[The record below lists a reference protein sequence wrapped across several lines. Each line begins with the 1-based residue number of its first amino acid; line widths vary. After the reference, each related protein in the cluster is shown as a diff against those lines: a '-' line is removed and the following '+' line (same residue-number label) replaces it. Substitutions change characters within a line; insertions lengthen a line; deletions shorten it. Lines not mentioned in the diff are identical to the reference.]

1 MRFPRTSAGTSN
13 RRRHSAASA
22 SSPGSRRASPLALAT
37 GAVEWTGELGGILAG
52 VTIVFVAG
60 LVDDLRH
67 LSPVAKLGAQILAAV
82 VVLGS
87 GLDVEIVGNDILA
100 WAIGLL
106 WLVGITNAFNLLD
119 NMDGLAATLA
129 IVSCAYFA
137 IDALTEHEND
147 TVLVLALALG
157 LACAGFLPFN
167 LRPRR
172 GAAVFMGDSGSQLI
186 GFGLASLAL
195 AASWTVAG
203 TTVATILLPLLV
215 LAIPIL
221 DTTLVTIARLVE
233 KRPVT
238 QGGRDHTSHRL
249 VYYGLSETKAVL
261 LLAIVASAIGATAL
275 AYNVLDNG
283 RLTAVGVLVT
293 FVLLVQFGSFLSDLE
308 ERSRRGV
315 EGPEPSLWR
324 ALIFEPRRLIEVFAD
339 FVLICASFLIA
350 YVLAVGGTGTDFE
363 RSVYL
368 SALPIVLASRY
379 VFFVALGV
387 YRRVWR
393 FATARDVVPIVI
405 GCFGSAVVAYLV
417 LIALRP
423 IGSFPAVQIFVID
436 AILCTVLVGG
446 SRLALR
452 LLPEAAGGRRE
463 RSRVLIVGAGR
474 AGRSLARELREGRD
488 ERVVGFL
495 DDNPRVRRRR
505 ILGVSVV
512 GSLDEIERA
521 IGSTRAD
528 EVVVTIPAAPS
539 ERLDLV
545 LRAAERAGVPCRIV
559 RRHVELTAPP
569 SRSRQR
575 GRDLA
580 GACGQRAPPRLPRAL
595 PLGRAAPR
603 RVLRAGGAVCVAGS
617 EKAGA
622 DDLHG
627 RAGTHPARACDRPY
641 RRAGS
646 ARRAVR
652 PRDARRA
659 TCSHP
664 CGGSGRRPRRGR
676 PRSSSSSSR

>member
-1 MRFPRTSAGTSN
+1 MIATVSIAAFAV
-13 RRRHSAASA
+13 ASA
-22 SSPGSRRASPLALAT
+22 VLWLLLRLPVATRLVAVPSDARWHEQPTPMFGGVGIFAGFVAAIALALAT
-37 GAVEWTGELGGILAG
+37 GAVEWSGELGGILAG
-52 VTIVFVAG
+52 VTIVFLAG
-60 LVDDLRH
+60 LVDDLWH
-67 LSPVAKLGAQILAAV
+67 LSPIAKLAAQITAAV
-82 VVLGS
+82 VVLAS
-87 GLDVEIVGNDILA
+87 GLSVEIVGNDVLA

-129 IVSCAYFA
+129 VVSCGYFA

-147 TVLVLALALG
+147 TVLALALALG

-172 GAAVFMGDSGSQLI
+172 GAAVFMGDSGSLVI

-249 VYYGLSETKAVL
+249 VYYGLSEAKTVL
-261 LLAIVASAIGATAL
+261 LLAIVSSAIGATAL

-283 RLTAVGVLVT
+283 RLTAIGVLVT

-324 ALIFEPRRLIEVFAD
+324 ALIFEPRRLVEVFTD
-339 FVLICASFLIA
+339 FVLICASFLAA
-350 YVLAVGGTGTDFE
+350 YVLAVGGMGTEYE

-368 SALPIVLASRY
+368 SALPIVLATRY
-379 VFFVALGV
+379 VLFVALGV
-387 YRRVWR
+387 YRRIWR

-405 GCFGSAVVAYLV
+405 GCIGSAIVAGLILV
-417 LIALRP
+417 ALRP

-436 AILCTVLVGG
+436 AILCTVLVGA

-452 LLPEAAGGRRE
+452 LLPETAGYRGE
-463 RSRVLIVGAGR
+463 RNRVLVVGAGR
-474 AGRSLARELREGRD
+474 AGRGWARELREGR
-488 ERVVGFL
+488 EGRVVGFL

-505 ILGVSVV
+505 ILGISVV
-512 GSLDEIERA
+512 GSLDEAERA
-521 IGSTRAD
+521 IASTRAD
-528 EVVVTIPAAPS
+528 EVLVTIPAAPPH
-539 ERLDLV
+539 RLDSV
-545 LRAAERAGVPCRIV
+545 VRAAERAGIPCRIV
-559 RRHVELTAPP
+559 RRHVELSTPE
-569 SRSRQR
+569 
-575 GRDLA
+575 
-580 GACGQRAPPRLPRAL
+580 
-595 PLGRAAPR
+595 
-603 RVLRAGGAVCVAGS
+603 AV
-617 EKAGA
+617 E
-622 DDLHG
+622 
-627 RAGTHPARACDRPY
+627 
-641 RRAGS
+641 
-646 ARRAVR
+646 AVR
-652 PRDARRA
+652 
-659 TCSHP
+659 T
-664 CGGSGRRPRRGR
+664 
-676 PRSSSSSSR
+676 

>member
-1 MRFPRTSAGTSN
+1 MIAIVSIAAFAVAAAVLWLLLRMPAGARLVAVPSDARWHTQPTPLFGGVGIFAGFSAGVL
-13 RRRHSAASA
+13 
-22 SSPGSRRASPLALAT
+22 LALAT
-37 GAVEWTGELGGILAG
+37 GAIEWSSELGGILAG
-52 VTIVFVAG
+52 VAIVFVAG
-60 LVDDLRH
+60 LVDDLWH
-67 LSPVAKLGAQILAAV
+67 LAPVAKLATQITAAV
-82 VVLGS
+82 VVLAS
-87 GLDVEIVGNDILA
+87 GLSVEVVDNDVLA

-129 IVSCAYFA
+129 VVSCGYFA
-137 IDALTEHEND
+137 IDAVTEHEND
-147 TVLVLALALG
+147 TVLALALALG

-172 GAAVFMGDSGSQLI
+172 GAAVFMGDSGSLVI

-283 RLTAVGVLVT
+283 RLTAIGVLVT

-324 ALIFEPRRLIEVFAD
+324 ALVFEPRRLVEVLAD
-339 FVLICASFLIA
+339 FVIICASFLAA
-350 YVLAVGGTGTDFE
+350 YVLAVGGFGTENE

-368 SALPIVLASRY
+368 SALPILLGARY
-379 VFFVALGV
+379 VFFVGLGV

-393 FATARDVVPIVI
+393 YATARDVVPIVV
-405 GCFGSAVVAYLV
+405 GCFASALVAYLI

-436 AILCTVLVGG
+436 AFLCTALVGA

-452 LLPEAAGGRRE
+452 LFPETLGQRGVRR
-463 RSRVLIVGAGR
+463 RVLIVGAGR
-474 AGRSLARELREGRD
+474 AGRSLARELRESDDGRA
-488 ERVVGFL
+488 VGFL

-505 ILGVSVV
+505 ILGISVL
-512 GSLDEIERA
+512 GSLDEAERA
-521 IGSTRAD
+521 IASSRAD
-528 EVVVTIPAAPS
+528 EVLVSIPAAPQ
-539 ERLDLV
+539 ERLELV
-545 LRAAERAGVPCRIV
+545 ARAAARAQIPCRTV
-559 RRHVELTAPP
+559 RRHVELSAPEP
-569 SRSRQR
+569 VE
-575 GRDLA
+575 
-580 GACGQRAPPRLPRAL
+580 
-595 PLGRAAPR
+595 AAR
-603 RVLRAGGAVCVAGS
+603 
-617 EKAGA
+617 
-622 DDLHG
+622 
-627 RAGTHPARACDRPY
+627 T
-641 RRAGS
+641 
-646 ARRAVR
+646 
-652 PRDARRA
+652 
-659 TCSHP
+659 
-664 CGGSGRRPRRGR
+664 
-676 PRSSSSSSR
+676 

>member
-1 MRFPRTSAGTSN
+1 MLDYPSWAVDAIVAIAALPVTFAVLWMLLRSPLGGRLVAVPSNERWHEQPTPTFGGVGIFAGFI
-13 RRRHSAASA
+13 
-22 SSPGSRRASPLALAT
+22 GGILLALAV
-37 GAVEWTGELGGILAG
+37 GAVEWSGELAGILAG

-60 LVDDLRH
+60 LIDDLRH
-67 LSPVAKLGAQILAAV
+67 LSPVAKLAAQITAAV
-82 VVLGS
+82 IVLAS
-87 GLDVEIVGNDILA
+87 GLNVEIVGNDVLA
-100 WAIGLL
+100 WSIGLL

-129 IVSCAYFA
+129 VVSCGYFA
-137 IDALTEHEND
+137 IDALTEHENE

-157 LACAGFLPFN
+157 LACTGFLPFN

-172 GAAVFMGDSGSQLI
+172 GAVVFMGDSGSQLL

-203 TTVATILLPLLV
+203 TTAATILLPLLV

-283 RLTAVGVLVT
+283 RLTAIGVLVT

-324 ALIFEPRRLIEVFAD
+324 AIVFEPRRLLEVFVD
-339 FVLICASFLIA
+339 FVLICTSFLAA

-368 SALPIVLASRY
+368 SALPILLASRY

-393 FATARDVVPIVI
+393 YATARDVLPIAVGCI
-405 GCFGSAVVAYLV
+405 GSSAVAYFI

-423 IGSFPAVQIFVID
+423 IGSFPAVEIFVID
-436 AILCTVLVGG
+436 AILCTLLVGA
-446 SRLALR
+446 SRLTLR
-452 LLPEAAGGRRE
+452 LLPEAQARRGH
-463 RSRVLIVGAGR
+463 RRRVLIAGAGR
-474 AGRSLARELREGRD
+474 AGRGLARELREGR
-488 ERVVGFL
+488 EARVVGFL

-505 ILGVSVV
+505 ILGISVV
-512 GSLDEIERA
+512 GSLDETDRA
-521 IGSTRAD
+521 IAVTRAE
-528 EVVVTIPAAPS
+528 EVLVTIPAAARD
-539 ERLDLV
+539 RLDAV
-545 LRAAERAGVPCRIV
+545 VQASEAAGVPCRIV
-559 RRHVELTAPP
+559 RRHVEFSSPGP
-569 SRSRQR
+569 VE
-575 GRDLA
+575 
-580 GACGQRAPPRLPRAL
+580 
-595 PLGRAAPR
+595 AA
-603 RVLRAGGAVCVAGS
+603 
-617 EKAGA
+617 
-622 DDLHG
+622 
-627 RAGTHPARACDRPY
+627 RP
-641 RRAGS
+641 
-646 ARRAVR
+646 
-652 PRDARRA
+652 
-659 TCSHP
+659 
-664 CGGSGRRPRRGR
+664 
-676 PRSSSSSSR
+676 

>member
-1 MRFPRTSAGTSN
+1 MIAIVSIAAFAVAAAVLWLLLRSPAGARLVAVPSDERWHEQPTPTFGGVGIFAGF
-13 RRRHSAASA
+13 AA
-22 SSPGSRRASPLALAT
+22 GILLALAT
-37 GAVEWTGELGGILAG
+37 GAVEWSGELGGILAG
-52 VTIVFVAG
+52 VTIVFLAG

-67 LSPVAKLGAQILAAV
+67 LSPLAKLAAQITAAG
-82 VVLGS
+82 VVLAS
-87 GLDVEIVGNDILA
+87 GLNVEIVGNDVIA

-137 IDALTEHEND
+137 IDAFTEHDNA
-147 TVLVLALALG
+147 TVQVLALSLG

-167 LRPRR
+167 LRPQQ
-172 GAAVFMGDSGSQLI
+172 GAAVFMGDSGSQVL

-261 LLAIVASAIGATAL
+261 LLAIVSSAIGATAL

-283 RLTAVGVLVT
+283 RLTAIGVLVT

-324 ALIFEPRRLIEVFAD
+324 ALVFEPRRLIEVFAD
-339 FVLICASFLIA
+339 FVIICASFLAA
-350 YVLAVGGTGTDFE
+350 YVLAVGGSGTVYQ

-368 SALPIVLASRY
+368 SALPIVLGSRY

-405 GCFGSAVVAYLV
+405 GCFGSAVVAYLI

-436 AILCTVLVGG
+436 AVLCTVLVGA

-452 LLPEAAGGRRE
+452 LFPETVGRRGE

-474 AGRSLARELREGRD
+474 AGRSLARELREGN
-488 ERVVGFL
+488 ESRVVGFL

-505 ILGVSVV
+505 ILGISVV
-512 GSLDEIERA
+512 GSLDEAGRA
-521 IGSTRAD
+521 IASTRAH
-528 EVVVTIPAAPS
+528 EVLVTIPSAPR
-539 ERLDLV
+539 ERLELV
-545 LRAAERAGVPCRIV
+545 LHAAESAGIACRTV

-569 SRSRQR
+569 E
-575 GRDLA
+575 
-580 GACGQRAPPRLPRAL
+580 PVE
-595 PLGRAAPR
+595 AAR
-603 RVLRAGGAVCVAGS
+603 
-617 EKAGA
+617 
-622 DDLHG
+622 
-627 RAGTHPARACDRPY
+627 T
-641 RRAGS
+641 
-646 ARRAVR
+646 
-652 PRDARRA
+652 
-659 TCSHP
+659 
-664 CGGSGRRPRRGR
+664 
-676 PRSSSSSSR
+676 

>member
-1 MRFPRTSAGTSN
+1 VNAIVAIAAFSVSVAVLWLLLRAPLGARLVAHPSGERWSERPTPTFGGVGIFAGF
-13 RRRHSAASA
+13 AAGVA
-22 SSPGSRRASPLALAT
+22 VALAA
-37 GAVEWTGELGGILAG
+37 GIVDWSGELGGVLAG
-52 VTIVFVAG
+52 VAIVFVAG
-60 LVDDLRH
+60 LVDDLWH
-67 LSPVAKLGAQILAAV
+67 LSPVAKLGAQLTAAV
-82 VVLGS
+82 VVLAS
-87 GLDVEIVGNDILA
+87 GLNVEVVGNDVLA

-129 IVSCAYFA
+129 IVSCAYLA
-137 IDALTEHEND
+137 IDALTEHENE
-147 TVLVLALALG
+147 TVLALALALG

-167 LRPRR
+167 LRPQR
-172 GAAVFMGDSGSQLI
+172 GAAVFMGDSGSQVV

-324 ALIFEPRRLIEVFAD
+324 ALVFEPRRLVEVFAD
-339 FVLICASFLIA
+339 FVLICASFLAA
-350 YVLAVGGTGTDFE
+350 YVLAVGGAGTEFQ

-368 SALPIVLASRY
+368 SALPILLAARY

-393 FATARDVVPIVI
+393 FATARDVVPIAV
-405 GCFGSAVVAYLV
+405 GCAGSAVAAYAILV
-417 LIALRP
+417 ALRP

-436 AILCTVLVGG
+436 AVVCTALVGA
-446 SRLALR
+446 SRLAIR
-452 LLPEAAGGRRE
+452 LLPEAFAGRGERR
-463 RSRVLIVGAGR
+463 RVLVVGAGR
-474 AGRSLARELREGRD
+474 AGRSLARELREGG
-488 ERVVGFL
+488 EACVVGFL

-512 GSLDEIERA
+512 GSLDEAVRA
-521 IGSTRAD
+521 IAGTRAD
-528 EVVVTIPAAPS
+528 EVLVSIPAAP
-539 ERLDLV
+539 EDRLDAV
-545 LRAAERAGVPCRIV
+545 TQAAESAGIPCRLV
-559 RRHVELTAPP
+559 RRHVELSAPETVE
-569 SRSRQR
+569 
-575 GRDLA
+575 
-580 GACGQRAPPRLPRAL
+580 
-595 PLGRAAPR
+595 AAR
-603 RVLRAGGAVCVAGS
+603 
-617 EKAGA
+617 
-622 DDLHG
+622 
-627 RAGTHPARACDRPY
+627 T
-641 RRAGS
+641 
-646 ARRAVR
+646 
-652 PRDARRA
+652 
-659 TCSHP
+659 
-664 CGGSGRRPRRGR
+664 
-676 PRSSSSSSR
+676 

>member
-1 MRFPRTSAGTSN
+1 MLDYPFAVVNAIVAIAALSV
-13 RRRHSAASA
+13 SAAVLWLLLR
-22 SSPGSRRASPLALAT
+22 SPVGARFVAMPSDERWHAEATPTFGGVGIFAGFAAGVLVALAT
-37 GAVEWTGELGGILAG
+37 GVIEWSSELGGILAG

-67 LSPVAKLGAQILAAV
+67 LSPIAKLAAQVTAAV
-82 VVLGS
+82 VVLAS
-87 GLDVEIVGNDILA
+87 GLDVEIVGNDVLA

-129 IVSCAYFA
+129 VVSCAYFA
-137 IDALTEHEND
+137 VDALTEHENE
-147 TVLVLALALG
+147 TVLALALALG

-172 GAAVFMGDSGSQLI
+172 GAAVFMGDSGSLVI

-203 TTVATILLPLLV
+203 TTVATVLLPLLV

-283 RLTAVGVLVT
+283 RLTAIGVLVT

-324 ALIFEPRRLIEVFAD
+324 ALIFEPRRLVEVFVD
-339 FVLICASFLIA
+339 FVLICASFLAA
-350 YVLAVGGTGTDFE
+350 YLLAVGGTGTEYE

-368 SALPIVLASRY
+368 SALPILLAARY

-393 FATARDVVPIVI
+393 YATARDVVPIVV
-405 GCFGSAVVAYLV
+405 GCLGSALAAYLILV
-417 LIALRP
+417 ALRP
-423 IGSFPAVQIFVID
+423 IGSFPAAQIFLID
-436 AILCTVLVGG
+436 ALLCTALVGA
-446 SRLALR
+446 SRLTLR
-452 LLPEAAGGRRE
+452 LFPETLSHRGDRK
-463 RSRVLIVGAGR
+463 RVLIVGAGR

-512 GSLDEIERA
+512 GSLDEAARA
-521 IGSTRAD
+521 IATTRAD
-528 EVVVTIPAAPS
+528 EVLVTIPAAS
-539 ERLDLV
+539 ADRLV
-545 LRAAERAGVPCRIV
+545 AVTRAAEHAGIPCRTV
-559 RRHVELTAPP
+559 RRQVELSAPEP
-569 SRSRQR
+569 VE
-575 GRDLA
+575 
-580 GACGQRAPPRLPRAL
+580 
-595 PLGRAAPR
+595 AAR
-603 RVLRAGGAVCVAGS
+603 
-617 EKAGA
+617 
-622 DDLHG
+622 
-627 RAGTHPARACDRPY
+627 T
-641 RRAGS
+641 
-646 ARRAVR
+646 
-652 PRDARRA
+652 
-659 TCSHP
+659 
-664 CGGSGRRPRRGR
+664 
-676 PRSSSSSSR
+676 

>member
-1 MRFPRTSAGTSN
+1 MNAIVAIVAFFATAAALQLLLRSRAGGRLVAVPTDE
-13 RRRHSAASA
+13 RWHEQPTPTFGGIGIYAGFLVAVLVA
-22 SSPGSRRASPLALAT
+22 LAL
-37 GAVEWTGELGGILAG
+37 GSVVWSRELGGILAG

-60 LVDDLRH
+60 LVDDVRH
-67 LSPVAKLGAQILAAV
+67 LSPIAKLVAQFAAATIV
-82 VVLGS
+82 IGS
-87 GLDVEIVGNDILA
+87 GLRVEIVGNDVVA

-129 IVSCAYFA
+129 LVACAYFA
-137 IDALTEHEND
+137 IDAVTQHSND

-167 LRPRR
+167 LRPKR
-172 GAAVFMGDSGSQLI
+172 GAAVFMGDSGSQVI

-308 ERSRRGV
+308 ERTRRGLD
-315 EGPEPSLWR
+315 GPEPSLWR
-324 ALIFEPRRLIEVFAD
+324 AIVFEPRRLLEVFVD
-339 FVLICASFLIA
+339 FVLICSSFLA
-350 YVLAVGGTGTDFE
+350 SYLLAVGGLGTVYQ

-368 SALPIVLASRY
+368 SALPILLASRY

-393 FATARDVVPIVI
+393 FATARDAIPIAVGCI
-405 GCFGSAVVAYLV
+405 GSSVAAGLILV
-417 LIALRP
+417 ALRP
-423 IGSFPAVQIFVID
+423 IGSFPAVEIFFLD
-436 AILCTVLVGG
+436 AVLCTLLVGA

-452 LLPEAAGGRRE
+452 LLPEARGRRLS
-463 RSRVLIVGAGR
+463 RRRVLIAGAGR
-474 AGRSLARELREGRD
+474 AGRTLVRELRESH
-488 ERVVGFL
+488 EAQAVGFL

-505 ILGVSVV
+505 ILGISVV
-512 GSLDEIERA
+512 GSLDEADRA
-521 IGSTRAD
+521 IASTRAE
-528 EVVVTIPAAPS
+528 EVLVTIPDAPS
-539 ERLDLV
+539 DRLDAV
-545 LRAAERAGVPCRIV
+545 VRAAEDAGVPCQIV
-559 RRHVELTAPP
+559 RRNVEY
-569 SRSRQR
+569 SRPQ
-575 GRDLA
+575 
-580 GACGQRAPPRLPRAL
+580 PVE
-595 PLGRAAPR
+595 AAQ
-603 RVLRAGGAVCVAGS
+603 A
-617 EKAGA
+617 
-622 DDLHG
+622 
-627 RAGTHPARACDRPY
+627 
-641 RRAGS
+641 
-646 ARRAVR
+646 
-652 PRDARRA
+652 
-659 TCSHP
+659 
-664 CGGSGRRPRRGR
+664 
-676 PRSSSSSSR
+676 

>member
-1 MRFPRTSAGTSN
+1 MLDYPFAVVNAIVAIAALSV
-13 RRRHSAASA
+13 SAAVLWLLLR
-22 SSPGSRRASPLALAT
+22 SPVGARLVAIPSDERWHAEATPTFGGVGIFAGFAAGVLVALAT
-37 GAVEWTGELGGILAG
+37 GVIEWSSELGGILAG

-67 LSPVAKLGAQILAAV
+67 LSPIAKLAAQITAAV
-82 VVLGS
+82 VVLAS
-87 GLDVEIVGNDILA
+87 GLDVEIVENDILA
-100 WAIGLL
+100 WGIGLV

-129 IVSCAYFA
+129 VVSCAYFA
-137 IDALTEHEND
+137 VDALTEHENE
-147 TVLVLALALG
+147 TVLALALALG

-172 GAAVFMGDSGSQLI
+172 GAAVFMGDSGSLVI

-203 TTVATILLPLLV
+203 TTVATVLLPLLV

-233 KRPVT
+233 SRPVT

-283 RLTAVGVLVT
+283 RLTAIGVLVT
-293 FVLLVQFGSFLSDLE
+293 FVLLVQFGSFLSDLQ

-324 ALIFEPRRLIEVFAD
+324 ALIFEPRRLVEVFAD
-339 FVLICASFLIA
+339 FLLICASFLAA
-350 YVLAVGGTGTDFE
+350 YLLAVGGTGTEYE

-368 SALPIVLASRY
+368 SALPILLAARY

-393 FATARDVVPIVI
+393 YATARDVVPIVV
-405 GCFGSAVVAYLV
+405 GCFGSALTAYLI

-423 IGSFPAVQIFVID
+423 IGSFPAAQIFLID
-436 AILCTVLVGG
+436 ALLCTALVGA
-446 SRLALR
+446 SRLTLR
-452 LLPEAAGGRRE
+452 LFPETLGHRGDRK
-463 RSRVLIVGAGR
+463 RVLIVGAGR

-512 GSLDEIERA
+512 GSLDEAERA
-521 IGSTRAD
+521 IATTRAD
-528 EVVVTIPAAPS
+528 EVLVTIPAAS
-539 ERLDLV
+539 ADRLV
-545 LRAAERAGVPCRIV
+545 AVTRAAEHAGIPCRTV
-559 RRHVELTAPP
+559 RRQVELSAPEP
-569 SRSRQR
+569 VE
-575 GRDLA
+575 
-580 GACGQRAPPRLPRAL
+580 
-595 PLGRAAPR
+595 AAR
-603 RVLRAGGAVCVAGS
+603 
-617 EKAGA
+617 
-622 DDLHG
+622 
-627 RAGTHPARACDRPY
+627 T
-641 RRAGS
+641 
-646 ARRAVR
+646 
-652 PRDARRA
+652 
-659 TCSHP
+659 
-664 CGGSGRRPRRGR
+664 
-676 PRSSSSSSR
+676 

>member
-1 MRFPRTSAGTSN
+1 MLDYPFPVVIAIVSIAAFAVAAAVLWLLLRAPVGARLVAHPSDARWHAQPTPTFGGVGIFAGFV
-13 RRRHSAASA
+13 AGVA
-22 SSPGSRRASPLALAT
+22 LALAV
-37 GAVEWTGELGGILAG
+37 GAVEWSGELGGILAG

-60 LVDDLRH
+60 LVDDLWH
-67 LSPVAKLGAQILAAV
+67 LSPLAKLAAQITAAV
-82 VVLGS
+82 VVLAS
-87 GLDVEIVGNDILA
+87 GLSVEIVGNDVLA

-129 IVSCAYFA
+129 VVSCGYFA

-167 LRPRR
+167 LRPQR
-172 GAAVFMGDSGSQLI
+172 GAAVFMGDSGSMVI

-233 KRPVT
+233 RRPVT

-249 VYYGLSETKAVL
+249 VYYGLSEGKTVL
-261 LLAIVASAIGATAL
+261 LLAIVSSAIGATAL

-283 RLTAVGVLVT
+283 RLTAIGVLLT

-315 EGPEPSLWR
+315 AGPEPSLWR
-324 ALIFEPRRLIEVFAD
+324 ALVFEPRRLVEVFAD
-339 FVLICASFLIA
+339 FVLICASFLAA
-350 YVLAVGGTGTDFE
+350 YVLAVGGMGTEFE

-368 SALPIVLASRY
+368 SALPIVLATRY

-393 FATARDVVPIVI
+393 FATARDVVPIVV
-405 GCFGSAVVAYLV
+405 GCFGSAVIAGLV
-417 LIALRP
+417 LVSLRP

-436 AILCTVLVGG
+436 AILCTVLVGA

-452 LLPEAAGGRRE
+452 LFPETVGRRGE
-463 RSRVLIVGAGR
+463 RRRVLVVGAGR
-474 AGRSLARELREGRD
+474 AGRSVARDLREGR
-488 ERVVGFL
+488 ETRVVGFL

-505 ILGVSVV
+505 ILGISVV
-512 GSLDEIERA
+512 GSLDEADRA
-521 IGSTRAD
+521 IASTRAD
-528 EVVVTIPAAPS
+528 EVLVTIPAAPQD
-539 ERLDLV
+539 RLDAV
-545 LRAAERAGVPCRIV
+545 TRAAEGAGIPCRIV
-559 RRHVELTAPP
+559 RRHIELSAPEAVEAIRT
-569 SRSRQR
+569 
-575 GRDLA
+575 
-580 GACGQRAPPRLPRAL
+580 
-595 PLGRAAPR
+595 
-603 RVLRAGGAVCVAGS
+603 
-617 EKAGA
+617 
-622 DDLHG
+622 
-627 RAGTHPARACDRPY
+627 
-641 RRAGS
+641 
-646 ARRAVR
+646 
-652 PRDARRA
+652 
-659 TCSHP
+659 
-664 CGGSGRRPRRGR
+664 
-676 PRSSSSSSR
+676 

>member
-1 MRFPRTSAGTSN
+1 MLDYPFAVVNAIVAIAALSV
-13 RRRHSAASA
+13 SAAVLWLLLR
-22 SSPGSRRASPLALAT
+22 SPVGARLVAIPTDERWHAEATPAFGGVGIFAGFAAGVLVALAT
-37 GAVEWTGELGGILAG
+37 GIIEWSSELGGILAG

-67 LSPVAKLGAQILAAV
+67 LSPIAKLAAQVAAAV
-82 VVLGS
+82 IVLSS
-87 GLDVEIVGNDILA
+87 GLHVEIVGNDVLA

-106 WLVGITNAFNLLD
+106 WLIGITNAFNLLD

-129 IVSCAYFA
+129 VVSCAYFA
-137 IDALTEHEND
+137 VDALTEHENE
-147 TVLVLALALG
+147 TVLALALALG

-172 GAAVFMGDSGSQLI
+172 GAAVFMGDSGSLVI

-195 AASWTVAG
+195 SASWTVAG
-203 TTVATILLPLLV
+203 TTVATVLLPLLV

-283 RLTAVGVLVT
+283 RLTAIGVLVT

-324 ALIFEPRRLIEVFAD
+324 ALIFEPRRLGEVFAD
-339 FVLICASFLIA
+339 FVLICASFLAA
-350 YVLAVGGTGTDFE
+350 YVLAVGGSGTEYE

-368 SALPIVLASRY
+368 SALPILLAARY
-379 VFFVALGV
+379 VFFVGLGV

-393 FATARDVVPIVI
+393 YATARDVVPIVV
-405 GCFGSAVVAYLV
+405 GCVGSALVAYLI

-423 IGSFPAVQIFVID
+423 IGSFPATQIFLID
-436 AILCTVLVGG
+436 ALLCTALVGA

-452 LLPEAAGGRRE
+452 LFPETLGRRGD
-463 RSRVLIVGAGR
+463 RKRVLIVGAGR
-474 AGRSLARELREGRD
+474 AGRSVARELREGRD
-488 ERVVGFL
+488 ERIVGFL

-512 GSLDEIERA
+512 GGLDEAERA
-521 IGSTRAD
+521 IASTRAD
-528 EVVVTIPAAPS
+528 EVLVTIPAAAAD
-539 ERLDLV
+539 RLV
-545 LRAAERAGVPCRIV
+545 AVTRAAERAGIPCRTV
-559 RRHVELTAPP
+559 RRQVELSAPEP
-569 SRSRQR
+569 VE
-575 GRDLA
+575 
-580 GACGQRAPPRLPRAL
+580 
-595 PLGRAAPR
+595 AAQ
-603 RVLRAGGAVCVAGS
+603 
-617 EKAGA
+617 
-622 DDLHG
+622 
-627 RAGTHPARACDRPY
+627 T
-641 RRAGS
+641 
-646 ARRAVR
+646 
-652 PRDARRA
+652 
-659 TCSHP
+659 
-664 CGGSGRRPRRGR
+664 
-676 PRSSSSSSR
+676 

>member
-1 MRFPRTSAGTSN
+1 MIAIVSIAAFAVAAAVLWLLLRTPAGARLVAVPSDARWHTQSTPLFGGVGIFTGFSAGIL
-13 RRRHSAASA
+13 
-22 SSPGSRRASPLALAT
+22 LALAT
-37 GAVEWTGELGGILAG
+37 GAIEWSGELGGILAG

-60 LVDDLRH
+60 LVDDLWH
-67 LSPVAKLGAQILAAV
+67 LSPVAKLAAQIVAAV
-82 VVLGS
+82 VVLAS
-87 GLDVEIVGNDILA
+87 GLNVEIVGNDMLA
-100 WAIGLL
+100 WALGLV

-129 IVSCAYFA
+129 VVSCAYFA
-137 IDALTEHEND
+137 IDAVTEHEND
-147 TVLVLALALG
+147 AVLALALALG

-172 GAAVFMGDSGSQLI
+172 GAAVFMGDSGSLVI

-203 TTVATILLPLLV
+203 TTVATVLLPLLV

-283 RLTAVGVLVT
+283 RLTAIGVLVT

-308 ERSRRGV
+308 ERSRRGA

-324 ALIFEPRRLIEVFAD
+324 ALVFEPRRLVEVFAD
-339 FVLICASFLIA
+339 FVIICASFLAA
-350 YVLAVGGTGTDFE
+350 YVLAVGGFGTEFE

-368 SALPIVLASRY
+368 SALPILLGARY

-393 FATARDVVPIVI
+393 YATARDVVPIVA
-405 GCFGSAVVAYLV
+405 GCFTSALVACLI

-423 IGSFPAVQIFVID
+423 IGSFPALQIFVID
-436 AILCTVLVGG
+436 AFLCTALVGA

-452 LLPEAAGGRRE
+452 LFPETLGQRGVSR
-463 RSRVLIVGAGR
+463 RVLVVGAGR
-474 AGRSLARELREGRD
+474 AGRSIARELRESDDARA
-488 ERVVGFL
+488 VGFL

-505 ILGVSVV
+505 ILGISVL
-512 GSLDEIERA
+512 GSLDEAEQGIA
-521 IGSTRAD
+521 SSRAD
-528 EVVVTIPAAPS
+528 EVLVSIPAAPQ
-539 ERLDLV
+539 ERLELV
-545 LRAAERAGVPCRIV
+545 ARAAKRAQIPCRTV
-559 RRHVELTAPP
+559 RRHVELSAPEP
-569 SRSRQR
+569 VE
-575 GRDLA
+575 
-580 GACGQRAPPRLPRAL
+580 
-595 PLGRAAPR
+595 AAR
-603 RVLRAGGAVCVAGS
+603 
-617 EKAGA
+617 
-622 DDLHG
+622 
-627 RAGTHPARACDRPY
+627 T
-641 RRAGS
+641 
-646 ARRAVR
+646 
-652 PRDARRA
+652 
-659 TCSHP
+659 
-664 CGGSGRRPRRGR
+664 
-676 PRSSSSSSR
+676 

>member
-1 MRFPRTSAGTSN
+1 VIAIVSIAAFAVAAAVLWLLLRTPAGARLVAVPSDARWHTQPTPLLGGVGIFAGFSAGIL
-13 RRRHSAASA
+13 
-22 SSPGSRRASPLALAT
+22 LALAT
-37 GAVEWTGELGGILAG
+37 GAIEWSGELGGILAG
-52 VTIVFVAG
+52 VTLVFVAG
-60 LVDDLRH
+60 LVDDLWH
-67 LSPVAKLGAQILAAV
+67 LAPVAKLAAQIVAAV
-82 VVLGS
+82 VVLAS
-87 GLDVEIVGNDILA
+87 GLNVEIVGNDVLA
-100 WAIGLL
+100 WALGLV

-129 IVSCAYFA
+129 VVSCAYFA
-137 IDALTEHEND
+137 VDAVTEHEND
-147 TVLVLALALG
+147 TVLALALALG

-172 GAAVFMGDSGSQLI
+172 GAAVFMGDSGSLVI

-283 RLTAVGVLVT
+283 RLTAIGVLVT

-324 ALIFEPRRLIEVFAD
+324 ALVFEPRRLVEVFAD
-339 FVLICASFLIA
+339 FVIICASFLAA
-350 YVLAVGGTGTDFE
+350 YVLAVGGFGTEYE

-368 SALPIVLASRY
+368 SALPILLGARY

-393 FATARDVVPIVI
+393 YATARDVVPIVI
-405 GCFGSAVVAYLV
+405 GCAGSAVVAFLILV
-417 LIALRP
+417 ALRP
-423 IGSFPAVQIFVID
+423 IGSFPALQIFVID
-436 AILCTVLVGG
+436 AVLCTVLVGA

-452 LLPEAAGGRRE
+452 LLPETFGQPGARG
-463 RSRVLIVGAGR
+463 RVLIVGAGR
-474 AGRSLARELREGRD
+474 AGRSLARDLREGRD
-488 ERVVGFL
+488 ARVVGFL

-505 ILGVSVV
+505 ILGISVV
-512 GSLDEIERA
+512 GSLDEAERA
-521 IGSTRAD
+521 IASSRAD
-528 EVVVTIPAAPS
+528 EVLVTIPAAPAD
-539 ERLDLV
+539 RLDLV
-545 LRAAERAGVPCRIV
+545 VQAAERAGIPCRTV
-559 RRHVELTAPP
+559 RRHVELTAPEP
-569 SRSRQR
+569 VE
-575 GRDLA
+575 
-580 GACGQRAPPRLPRAL
+580 
-595 PLGRAAPR
+595 AAR
-603 RVLRAGGAVCVAGS
+603 
-617 EKAGA
+617 
-622 DDLHG
+622 
-627 RAGTHPARACDRPY
+627 T
-641 RRAGS
+641 
-646 ARRAVR
+646 
-652 PRDARRA
+652 
-659 TCSHP
+659 
-664 CGGSGRRPRRGR
+664 
-676 PRSSSSSSR
+676 

>member
-1 MRFPRTSAGTSN
+1 MLDYPFAIVIAIVSIAAFVVALAVLSLLLRSPARARLVAVPSDERWHEQPTPTFGGVGIFAGFL
-13 RRRHSAASA
+13 A
-22 SSPGSRRASPLALAT
+22 GVLLALAT
-37 GAVEWTGELGGILAG
+37 GALEWSGELGGILAG
-52 VTIVFVAG
+52 VAIVFVAG
-60 LVDDLRH
+60 LVDDLWH
-67 LSPVAKLGAQILAAV
+67 LSPLAKLGAQIVAAV
-82 VVLGS
+82 VVLAS
-87 GLDVEIVGNDILA
+87 GLDVEIVGNDVLA

-129 IVSCAYFA
+129 VVSCAYFA
-137 IDALTEHEND
+137 IDALTEHENE
-147 TVLVLALALG
+147 TVLALALALG

-172 GAAVFMGDSGSQLI
+172 GAAVFMGDSGSLVI

-203 TTVATILLPLLV
+203 TTVATVLLPLLV

-283 RLTAVGVLVT
+283 RLTAIGVLVT

-324 ALIFEPRRLIEVFAD
+324 ALIFEPRRLLEVFAD
-339 FVLICASFLIA
+339 FVLICASFLAA
-350 YVLAVGGTGTDFE
+350 YVLAVGGTGTEYE

-368 SALPIVLASRY
+368 SALPILLAARY

-393 FATARDVVPIVI
+393 YATARDVVPIVV
-405 GCFGSAVVAYLV
+405 GCFGSALAAYLILV
-417 LIALRP
+417 ALRP
-423 IGSFPAVQIFVID
+423 IGSFPAEQIFLVD
-436 AILCTVLVGG
+436 ALLCTALVGA

-452 LLPEAAGGRRE
+452 LFPETVGHRGDRK
-463 RSRVLIVGAGR
+463 RVLIIGAGR

-512 GSLDEIERA
+512 GSLDEAERA
-521 IGSTRAD
+521 IASTRAD
-528 EVVVTIPAAPS
+528 EVLVTIPAAAA
-539 ERLDLV
+539 ERLV
-545 LRAAERAGVPCRIV
+545 AVTRAAEHAGIPCRTV
-559 RRHVELTAPP
+559 RREVELTAPEP
-569 SRSRQR
+569 VEAS
-575 GRDLA
+575 L
-580 GACGQRAPPRLPRAL
+580 
-595 PLGRAAPR
+595 
-603 RVLRAGGAVCVAGS
+603 
-617 EKAGA
+617 
-622 DDLHG
+622 
-627 RAGTHPARACDRPY
+627 T
-641 RRAGS
+641 
-646 ARRAVR
+646 
-652 PRDARRA
+652 
-659 TCSHP
+659 
-664 CGGSGRRPRRGR
+664 
-676 PRSSSSSSR
+676 